1 MRLII
6 KELYNITQTIYYYR
20 EVNVSLICDQS
31 VEDAIVAVT
40 GEGALTYVCC

>member
-1 MRLII
+1 MRLIM

-40 GEGALTYVCC
+40 GEGANIVCC